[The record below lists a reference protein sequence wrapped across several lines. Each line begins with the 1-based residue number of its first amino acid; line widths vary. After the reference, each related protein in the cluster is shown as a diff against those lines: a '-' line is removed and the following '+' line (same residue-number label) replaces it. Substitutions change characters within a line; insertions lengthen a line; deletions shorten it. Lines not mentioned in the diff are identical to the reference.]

1 MRKMNKS
8 TLDFINKNIKTNA
21 QASSY
26 PLRKLPD
33 IKIASQDVTSPSSTL
48 PSSTLPS
55 STLTKVSSTNA
66 SSPILKT
73 A

>member
-1 MRKMNKS
+1 MRKMSKS
-8 TLDFINKNIKTNA
+8 TLDFINKNINTNA

-26 PLRKLPD
+26 PVRKQQD
-33 IKIASQDVTSPSSTL
+33 IKITLQDIATPNATTPKLSST
-48 PSSTLPS
+48 T
-55 STLTKVSSTNA
+55 T

>member
-1 MRKMNKS
+1 MRKMSKS
-8 TLDFINKNIKTNA
+8 TLDFINKNINTNA

-26 PLRKLPD
+26 PVRKQQD
-33 IKIASQDVTSPSSTL
+33 IKITLQDIATPKLSST
-48 PSSTLPS
+48 T
-55 STLTKVSSTNA
+55 T

>member
-48 PSSTLPS
+48 PSSTL
-55 STLTKVSSTNA
+55 TKVSSTNA

>member
-1 MRKMNKS
+1 MMRKMSKS
-8 TLDFINKNIKTNA
+8 TLDFINKNINTNA

-26 PLRKLPD
+26 PVRKQQD
-33 IKIASQDVTSPSSTL
+33 IKITLQDIATPNATTPKLSST
-48 PSSTLPS
+48 T
-55 STLTKVSSTNA
+55 T

>member
-1 MRKMNKS
+1 MSKS
-8 TLDFINKNIKTNA
+8 TLDFINKNINTNA

-26 PLRKLPD
+26 PVRKQPD
-33 IKIASQDVTSPSSTL
+33 IKITLQDIATPNATTPKPSSTA
-48 PSSTLPS
+48 T
-55 STLTKVSSTNA
+55 